1 MYAHKLKY
9 FFYIILIIFFSY
21 YSYYLKIHHEIVI
34 QKESYNINNTNYFK
48 DKKLVALTFDDGPNS
63 KTTKKLLAELKKRQA
78 KVSFFMLGE
87 KATCEPDLVRSI
99 YNEGHSIGSHT
110 YSHKNLNTLTDQ
122 EIKDEIN
129 KTNELIRSITGSE
142 VKYLRPPYG
151 LFKEETLATSN
162 MTFILWN
169 VDTEDWKYKNSKR
182 LTQYLVDHIEDGDI
196 VLLHDI
202 YESTITGVLDAID
215 ILKPLNY
222 EFVSIDELA
231 KYKNIPLEKNKVY
244 HSIKS

>member
-21 YSYYLKIHHEIVI
+21 YSYYLKIHHEIII

-63 KTTKKLLAELKKRQA
+63 KTTKKLLTELKKRQA
-78 KVSFFMLGE
+78 KASFFMLGE
-87 KATCEPDLVRSI
+87 KVASEPDLVRNI

-129 KTNELIRSITGSE
+129 KTNELIKSITGSE

-182 LTQYLVDHIEDGDI
+182 LTQYLIDHIDDGDI
-196 VLLHDI
+196 ILLHDI

-231 KYKNIPLEKNKVY
+231 QYKNIPLEKNKVY